1 MATRMAVSM
10 PLSAPFMPCPGE
22 PAIAFTMWLKML
34 ENYMLVIDAM
44 GDSWP
49 DARKQTILLHALGTE
64 GQRLFMLCQ
73 MQVILMLWLWRD

>member
-1 MATRMAVSM
+1 MAVSM

-22 PAIAFTMWLKML
+22 PAIAFPTWLKMF